1 MSVARAHPR
10 QEFGFLRTATGYK
23 RLQKS
28 SECGGTSLINV
39 AHVDDKMKVLET
51 HEDNG
56 VFLNLPI
63 LTGPDSIS
71 PFKKGITLLLN
82 HVAETEKVC
91 LTCCPDL
98 LRVEFKGTV
107 SSDGLQ
113 YETGTLYCADCI
125 LGYISEYQKIK
136 DVDAGEVGSGKVFF
150 LDNHTYEGSLLNF
163 IPHGIGEIVFGEKC
177 LVSKFVG
184 SFVHGICEG
193 NGVLNFHNGV
203 SFTGS
208 FYDNCMT
215 GFGVLV
221 YNCGTRYFGHVRMGL
236 REGSG
241 KEINDQ
247 FGVYRGH
254 FKNDKRH
261 GFGTHMFAS
270 KNKEDEYYCGYWEN
284 GKRHGYGVALFD
296 DGASYVGFWKEG
308 KKHGSGTFDYGDG
321 AVFEGTWHENKAMD
335 GSGSLKFNSKTIPHG
350 EDIYQGHFHHGR
362 LTGPGKRT
370 LAEGHHFIGEFY
382 RNLFHGEG
390 VFRNDYHGW
399 EFEGTFCE
407 SRPVVGTLTLQNG
420 HRYKVRYDSKCP
432 LIFDD
437 PVPIFRVRI
446 YKKKA
451 AGHDHDMSVDDSKES
466 AQELAERADMLAL
479 ELIKEEENQGKAKT
493 KKKKKIAR
501 KSPEIHSEPIM
512 DQAQT
517 GMASLS
523 ENVDAVES
531 KPKEPKAC
539 EVQPYARG
547 LQDTIERAQPGQDQE
562 CDSLAHGIDC
572 NIISMLDVC
581 PEAFCERVEGW
592 MDMKHKKQI
601 IYASHFEPKMD
612 EIDGFISYLVHSK
625 HMAWN
630 LFCRPV
636 DGPIVGELFF

>member
-1 MSVARAHPR
+1 
-10 QEFGFLRTATGYK
+10 
-23 RLQKS
+23 
-28 SECGGTSLINV
+28 
-39 AHVDDKMKVLET
+39 MKVLET

-71 PFKKGITLLLN
+71 PFKRGITLLLN

-91 LTCCPDL
+91 LTCRPDL

-107 SSDGLQ
+107 CSDGLQ
-113 YETGTLYCADCI
+113 YETGTMYCADCI
-125 LGYISEYQKIK
+125 LGYVSEYQKIK
-136 DVDAGEVGSGKVFF
+136 DIDGGEVGAGKVFF

-177 LVSKFVG
+177 LVSKFIG
-184 SFVHGICEG
+184 SFAHGTCHG

-203 SFTGS
+203 TFMGS
-208 FYDNCMT
+208 FHDNCMT
-215 GFGVLV
+215 GFGSLV
-221 YNCGTRYFGHVRMGL
+221 YNCGTTYHGHVKVGL

-241 KEINDQ
+241 KEVNDQ

-261 GFGTHMFAS
+261 GFGTHTFNS
-270 KNKEDEYYCGYWEN
+270 KNKDNEYYCGYWEN

-296 DGASYVGFWKEG
+296 DGSSYVGFWKEG

-321 AVFEGTWHENKAMD
+321 VAFEGTWQENKAMD
-335 GSGSLKFNSKTIPHG
+335 GSGSLKFNSKTMPHG
-350 EDIYQGHFHHGR
+350 QDIYQGRFHHGR
-362 LTGPGKRT
+362 LTGVGKRT

-390 VFRNDYHGW
+390 LFRNDYHGW

-446 YKKKA
+446 YKKRA
-451 AGHDHDMSVDDSKES
+451 AENCHDMSADNPIEF

-479 ELIKEEENQGKAKT
+479 ELIKEEENQGKAKAA
-493 KKKKKIAR
+493 KKKKKVTR
-501 KSPEIHSEPIM
+501 KCPEIHSEPIS
-512 DQAQT
+512 DQAGA
-517 GMASLS
+517 GMTSPS
-523 ENVDAVES
+523 GKVDVDDLRPTEPES
-531 KPKEPKAC
+531 RD
-539 EVQPYARG
+539 VQPCAGG
-547 LQDTIERAQPGQDQE
+547 LQNMIECADPGQDHGS
-562 CDSLAHGIDC
+562 DSLAQDVEFDVM
-572 NIISMLDVC
+572 SLLDVC
-581 PEAFCERVEGW
+581 PDTFCEHVEGW
-592 MDMKHKKQI
+592 MDMKYKKQT
-601 IYASHFEPKMD
+601 IYASHFEPKTD

-636 DGPIVGELFF
+636 DGPIVGDLVF